1 MGLKVESSTRFRASL
16 GVPNSQRCA
25 TGEVE
30 MIHGA
35 PYISCFQSFDFQRGK
50 CHKPPMKNDLNPPVF
65 HPFLTYLGVVLA
77 LGLPH
82 CKPHRM
88 QIQALRSFFGWLSCR
103 PTAERVPL
111 ERLAVDENWWNQSQV
126 VANDPPADKT
136 VVNNECLQALDTIIG
151 GWCSLGCFLSSHFD
165 QISMLQYLFGTE
177 TLSNFPFP
185 NVGSECLGIR
195 DQVSPVG
202 FAYKQH
208 RIFGSFS
215 GAFRT
220 LGLDRWLYLQYLR

>member
-25 TGEVE
+25 TG
-30 MIHGA
+30 
-35 PYISCFQSFDFQRGK
+35 
-50 CHKPPMKNDLNPPVF
+50 
-65 HPFLTYLGVVLA
+65 
-77 LGLPH
+77 GLPH

-88 QIQALRSFFGWLSCR
+88 QIQALRSFFGWLSRR

>member
-25 TGEVE
+25 TG
-30 MIHGA
+30 
-35 PYISCFQSFDFQRGK
+35 
-50 CHKPPMKNDLNPPVF
+50 
-65 HPFLTYLGVVLA
+65 
-77 LGLPH
+77 GLPH

-88 QIQALRSFFGWLSCR
+88 QIQALRSFFGWLSRR

-215 GAFRT
+215 GKKAEKAEKAEKASKVDMTAAGSCAKADVSEEAENQKTQHAILTVLVLFI
-220 LGLDRWLYLQYLR
+220 LFNAAWKWS